1 MLIDALADGDATK
14 WAYFEQM
21 NCIEFLGLCVF
32 YKDKQ
37 DEIERQHKLNELKR
51 R

>member
-1 MLIDALADGDATK
+1 MMIDALADGDATK

-21 NCIEFLGLCVF
+21 NAIEFLNLCVF

-37 DEIERQHKLNELKR
+37 DEIQAQRDLMNMR
-51 R
+51 RR